1 MLFYTSGKVYG
12 ALECSCVAGIAGVRK
27 GRGREFGRET
37 ARDGGGVGN
46 LGMRLRAREEG

>member
-1 MLFYTSGKVYG
+1 MLFYTSGEVQG
-12 ALECSCVAGIAGVRK
+12 ALECSCVARMAGVRK

-46 LGMRLRAREEG
+46 LGMRPRERDEG